1 MKKDY
6 SKNTIINM
14 FGFSLPNFIGY
25 IISFVLSLMISIIF
39 DFKNTFILIGLFVS
53 FIGLPFS
60 GKLLNKYC
68 TNKDLEKCK
77 YCKNKSTCN
86 KNWNCTRGVK

>member
-1 MKKDY
+1 MKNDY

-14 FGFSLPNFIGY
+14 CGLSLPNIIGY
-25 IISFVLSLMISIIF
+25 FFSFILSLMISIIF
-39 DFKNTFILIGLFVS
+39 KIKNIIFLIGLFVS

-77 YCKNKSTCN
+77 YCKN
-86 KNWNCTRGVK
+86 WNCTRGVK